1 MIRQHPDHTG
11 DSENRH
17 GLAGF
22 PSGPESPAQTR
33 HVIRV
38 RLMCAYSDWPLWDD
52 QGSTSPEDWP
62 QLTRRLVAD
71 LVAWQSFHE
80 RHIAG
85 RDRWTGPHHLLTGT
99 RRAARRWFDEE
110 GSRLRRRLQA
120 ELGRGYLVDLR
131 L

>member
-1 MIRQHPDHTG
+1 MTREHPETRRRVK
-11 DSENRH
+11 NLR

-22 PSGPESPAQTR
+22 PYRTG
-33 HVIRV
+33 
-38 RLMCAYSDWPLWDD
+38 
-52 QGSTSPEDWP
+52 DWP

-71 LVAWQSFHE
+71 LAAWQSFHE

-110 GSRLRRRLQA
+110 GSRLRRRVQT
-120 ELGRGYLVDLR
+120 ELGGGYLVDLR

>member
-1 MIRQHPDHTG
+1 
-11 DSENRH
+11 
-17 GLAGF
+17 
-22 PSGPESPAQTR
+22 
-33 HVIRV
+33 
-38 RLMCAYSDWPLWDD
+38 MCAYSGWPLWDD
-52 QGSTSPEDWP
+52 EGSTAPEDWP

-71 LVAWQSFHE
+71 LTAWQSFHE

-85 RDRWTGPHHLLTGT
+85 RDRWTGPYHLLAGT

-110 GSRLRRRLQA
+110 GSRLHRRVQT

>member
-1 MIRQHPDHTG
+1 
-11 DSENRH
+11 
-17 GLAGF
+17 
-22 PSGPESPAQTR
+22 
-33 HVIRV
+33 
-38 RLMCAYSDWPLWDD
+38 MCAYSDWPLWDD

-62 QLTRRLVAD
+62 PLTRCLVAD
-71 LVAWQSFHE
+71 LAAWQSFHE

-110 GSRLRRRLQA
+110 GSRLRRRVQT
-120 ELGRGYLVDLR
+120 ELGGGYRVDLR